1 MKWAS
6 LIIGL
11 ILFIPSASAFAIIRD
26 LQNIPIIGQI
36 MADLFRVTPVIPLI
50 IAIIGFVLIV
60 NGFRTSPT
68 KLTVKDAQQLGLV
81 RNPVQRS
88 KNIQRTNPIQ
98 RLARFIV
105 NPQSRSQ
112 SNQRPISRQQRHSN
126 QYLDILK
133 PRLAKGEITIEQYE
147 ELKEKLN

>member
-50 IAIIGFVLIV
+50 IAIIV